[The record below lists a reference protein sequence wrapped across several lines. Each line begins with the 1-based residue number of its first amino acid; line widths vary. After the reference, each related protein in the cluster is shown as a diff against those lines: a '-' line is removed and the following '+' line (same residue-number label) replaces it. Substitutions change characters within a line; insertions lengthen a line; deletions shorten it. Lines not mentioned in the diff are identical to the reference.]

1 MGIDGVLP
9 SRRGWAWDPSTP
21 LAGLWERTEHKERGW
36 PSELGDRA
44 ALIRAH
50 PELGGPSV
58 EVEVVFP
65 KDVLSGR
72 PRLLWLPDPFSPA
85 EGTLPPG
92 LSCEVGWGCEDIGLL
107 SKNLSEE
114 ISLL

>member
-21 LAGLWERTEHKERGW
+21 LAGVWERTEHKERGW

-50 PELGGPSV
+50 PELGGPSI
-58 EVEVVFP
+58 EVSSFLRMSSVVAY
-65 KDVLSGR
+65 VYSGC
-72 PRLLWLPDPFSPA
+72 LTLFSPA
-85 EGTLPPG
+85 E
-92 LSCEVGWGCEDIGLL
+92 
-107 SKNLSEE
+107 
-114 ISLL
+114 

>member
-36 PSELGDRA
+36 PSELGDGA

-65 KDVLSGR
+65 KDVLSGC

-92 LSCEVGWGCEDIGLL
+92 LSCEVG
-107 SKNLSEE
+107 
-114 ISLL
+114 